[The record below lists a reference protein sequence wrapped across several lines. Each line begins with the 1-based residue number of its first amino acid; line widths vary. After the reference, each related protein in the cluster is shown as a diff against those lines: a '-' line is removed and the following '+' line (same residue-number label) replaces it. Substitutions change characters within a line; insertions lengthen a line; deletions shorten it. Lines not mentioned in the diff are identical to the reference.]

1 MSLSQAEY
9 RLVVCL
15 WHMLLM
21 IHLARE
27 QYNIT
32 CGPLGC
38 ELTSGVPQRS
48 VLGPCLFL
56 YYINDIAQGL
66 TSTVRLFADDTIIY
80 MAIKSDQDAKTLQ
93 KDMDL
98 LCDWENKWMME
109 FDPDKCEILSITRKK
124 QPRVYPYQL
133 HGHHLN

>member
-1 MSLSQAEY
+1 
-9 RLVVCL
+9 VVVEG
-15 WHMLLM
+15 
-21 IHLARE
+21 ASSE
-27 QYNIT
+27 
-32 CGPLGC
+32 
-38 ELTSGVPQRS
+38 ELDVTSGVPQGS

-66 TSTVRLFADDTIIY
+66 TSTVRLFADDTMMY

-109 FDPDKCEILSITRKK
+109 FHSDKCEILSITRKK
-124 QPRVYPYQL
+124 QPIIYPYQL
-133 HGHHLN
+133 HGHHLKHCDSAKYLGVNISKDMR